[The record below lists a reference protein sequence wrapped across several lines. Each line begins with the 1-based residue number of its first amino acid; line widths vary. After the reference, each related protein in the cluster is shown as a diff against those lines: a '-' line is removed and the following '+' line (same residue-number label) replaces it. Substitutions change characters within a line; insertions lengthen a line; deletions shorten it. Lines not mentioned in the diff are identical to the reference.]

1 MKLKEWGL
9 TSKRNSGIHTRKDYK
24 RRRQDGMAKSL
35 GVDDDMGSAEGNDSD
50 STMREASRGPPP
62 HQSNS
67 LSLSENLEAELL
79 SRRSLAQPE
88 SVDSVPI
95 DTNIML
101 YDGNGEYVLKD

>member
-24 RRRQDGMAKSL
+24 RRRQDGMVKSL
-35 GVDDDMGSAEGNDSD
+35 GVDDDTGSAEDNDSD
-50 STMREASRGPPP
+50 STMREASRGPP
-62 HQSNS
+62 HQSVS

-88 SVDSVPI
+88 SLDAVPI
-95 DTNIML
+95 DPNIML
-101 YDGNGEYVLKD
+101 YDGNREYVLKD